1 MKEYVVIKQI
11 GAFKP
16 AVAETFVNES
26 DATEYANIMNRND
39 SDWHYAVYKAI

>member
-1 MKEYVVIKQI
+1 MREYLVVKQI

-16 AVAETFVNES
+16 TIAETFTNEA
-26 DATEYANIMNRND
+26 DAKEYANIMNRND